1 MALFRRDLKN
11 RLSVEDANPRI
22 VEAEAGAS
30 VARVGQLKK
39 ETDESLAE
47 VVAVEAEGEL
57 LTEEMEVLADEYQ
70 GLDKVRATLESFRSE
85 GGMHPQ
91 AAAVLQAALEG
102 FRVRLGMNVAVPSSE
117 SFGSSTDRMA
127 MTEISIESLS
137 DTMAKIWKAIKDAWN
152 KMVDWVKGLFGKKKE
167 TAEKLKERFKA
178 LKDADAP
185 KGKPG
190 KEAGMEFSKTKSILY
205 KDKLIEG
212 PSEAIKFIT
221 ENANFGLSVL
231 AMNKKLTEAVKE
243 ADKATTEAASAPAG
257 STASSEGYVP
267 SLEAKGKKPK
277 ASEPKVAKAQ
287 EETVNAAKS
296 AVEPLAQASGDK
308 PSAPAPAIEG
318 ETSGETIVSPYFF
331 GGQYVVF
338 TKSADNADFAAEVKK
353 PEKYEDKEGKL
364 AFTSNWS
371 EVKASAEACFKYLDD
386 YTASKAAEETAAAME
401 KLAGKDIK
409 TDNSEAQNF
418 IRAVMQNYQKLIG
431 DVLGKV
437 DTAVL
442 SGMTPAADYY
452 EATKESS
459 KEE

>member
-11 RLSVEDANPRI
+11 RLSVEDANPRM

-102 FRVRLGMNVAVPSSE
+102 FRVRLGMNVTVPSSE

-178 LKDADAP
+178 LKEADAP
-185 KGKPG
+185 KGSIPSD
-190 KEAGMEFSKTKSILY
+190 AGFDFSKTKDVLF
-205 KDKLIEG
+205 KEKLIE
-212 PSEAIKFIT
+212 SSNEAVSFIK
-221 ENANFGLSVL
+221 ENINFGLSLQAAFESMKGSAKKTEEAATKLL
-231 AMNKKLTEAVKE
+231 ALPPPAQSSNESRVSVEDASQTSSITKE
-243 ADKATTEAASAPAG
+243 AISSFMDSFQKISGFQKTTNVSDKYKRDWAKEYEE
-257 STASSEGYVP
+257 SS
-267 SLEAKGKKPK
+267 
-277 ASEPKVAKAQ
+277 
-287 EETVNAAKS
+287 
-296 AVEPLAQASGDK
+296 
-308 PSAPAPAIEG
+308 I
-318 ETSGETIVSPYFF
+318 FF
-331 GGQYVVF
+331 GGKKLIVAFGEENNASKLDVVVYEPEKREGKDGKLPF
-338 TKSADNADFAAEVKK
+338 PAWGEVSSVSADAFKLLDTYSSKSVSEEVVSIIGSFVEKEKGSDNKEAVAAF
-353 PEKYEDKEGKL
+353 KELL
-364 AFTSNWS
+364 ASWQKVVT
-371 EVKASAEACFKYLDD
+371 ECM
-386 YTASKAAEETAAAME
+386 SKA
-401 KLAGKDIK
+401 
-409 TDNSEAQNF
+409 
-418 IRAVMQNYQKLIG
+418 
-431 DVLGKV
+431 
-437 DTAVL
+437 DTAVIAGL
-442 SGMTPAADYY
+442 GVVASYF
-452 EATKESS
+452 EAS
-459 KEE
+459 KEAYKE